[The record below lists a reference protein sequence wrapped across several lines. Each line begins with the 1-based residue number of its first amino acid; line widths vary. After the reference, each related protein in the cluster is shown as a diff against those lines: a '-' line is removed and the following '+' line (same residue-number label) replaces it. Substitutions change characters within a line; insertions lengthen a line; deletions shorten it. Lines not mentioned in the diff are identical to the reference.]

1 MVFSYRGCNK
11 VMEVNTVL
19 GERQVQAVALAWLR
33 DAYDRVH
40 RLVCAFEAKGALCF
54 EEATV
59 VGDDA
64 PDAQTRRDRFS
75 FSLASDI
82 IEGMMDGD
90 ESEDI
95 DNDEIINED
104 TLRNSIFDEAVRFGY
119 LRPEEEWTEGWE

>member
-1 MVFSYRGCNK
+1 MVFSYRGCDK
-11 VMEVNTVL
+11 VIEVNTVL
-19 GERQVQAVALAWLR
+19 GERQVQAIALAWLR
-33 DAYDRVH
+33 DAYDKVH
-40 RLVCAFEAKGALCF
+40 RYVRAYESEGALCF

-75 FSLASDI
+75 ARLASDI

-95 DNDEIINED
+95 YSDEIIGDD
-104 TLRNSIFDEAVRFGY
+104 TLRNTIFDEAVRFGY
-119 LRPEEEWTEGWE
+119 LRPEEEWNKGEE